1 MVPLLAPPPVV
12 PPPPQATVAK
22 TAATGSAS
30 ALRLVNLI
38 WFPLSRL
45 VKETPIG
52 RHVDPL
58 ALFPPLPIAVPVGAR
73 VRRRGPRPRYVADPL
88 LRRKVC
94 AGDMRLSSGAGC
106 ASYTAIYTQP

>member
-1 MVPLLAPPPVV
+1 MVPLLAPPPV

-52 RHVDPL
+52 RHVDPSPSSRRYRSRSRSGREC
-58 ALFPPLPIAVPVGAR
+58 AGEGRGHEPWPTHYSAAKCVQATCHCQAGAR
-73 VRRRGPRPRYVADPL
+73 LPVPALDIL
-88 LRRKVC
+88 
-94 AGDMRLSSGAGC
+94 
-106 ASYTAIYTQP
+106 